1 MCRNYST
8 TAEASSPAVSAILS
22 QLDENRK
29 EHLIHHATRSSNK
42 GEKNYS
48 TNERD
53 VLDVFFALKLLR
65 HYLLCQNFNQ
75 FKDYEAMKYVVSNRD
90 LFGMISRWISI
101 FIKCDFEIAY
111 RKIQGNSN
119 VGSLP
124 HSVEKWGC
132 LNDGNGT
139 RFEVGSN
146 ELHPGTIDKTS
157 LKVVRGVNIRTKYY
171 IIPEGDLYGDTED
184 GLRFLGK
191 RKCASKSR
199 EPCF

>member
-1 MCRNYST
+1 MDAPEAKVTREVLKQALITGPYCHSWMCRNYST

-90 LFGMISRWISI
+90 LFGMISR
-101 FIKCDFEIAY
+101 
-111 RKIQGNSN
+111 
-119 VGSLP
+119 
-124 HSVEKWGC
+124 
-132 LNDGNGT
+132 
-139 RFEVGSN
+139 
-146 ELHPGTIDKTS
+146 
-157 LKVVRGVNIRTKYY
+157 
-171 IIPEGDLYGDTED
+171 
-184 GLRFLGK
+184 
-191 RKCASKSR
+191 
-199 EPCF
+199 